1 MTIETPPALDAAQA
15 ELDTLCGR
23 VGLTR
28 ADILPIMEGAGPPPD
43 GSALWTSSYAHL
55 LLWPAMGEGDQFL
68 AQGAADGEGWLDQW
82 LLNTE
87 RRARGRTIDGYL
99 VLALPSAPAD
109 EERDQVRRLELSAHV
124 CRKHLIWP
132 HVVLEDDGPA
142 VTWCRL
148 ADITMLGLP
157 EASAPP
163 KAELEWPELDAEAAA
178 LWKDLVSLGQAA
190 TLQQDEA

>member
-1 MTIETPPALDAAQA
+1 MAVETLPALDAAQA
-15 ELDTLCGR
+15 ELDILCGR

-28 ADILPIMEGAGPPPD
+28 ADSLPIMEGAGPPPD
-43 GSALWTSSYAHL
+43 GSALWTSPYAHL
-55 LLWPAMGEGDQFL
+55 MLWPAMGEGDQVL
-68 AQGAADGEGWLDQW
+68 AQGAADGEDWLDLW

-87 RRARGRTIDGYL
+87 RRAGGRTIDGYL
-99 VLALPSAPAD
+99 VLALSAAPAD
-109 EERDQVRRLELSAHV
+109 EEREQVRRLELSAHV

-132 HVVLEDDGPA
+132 HVAPKEEEPSI
-142 VTWCRL
+142 TWCRL

-157 EASAPP
+157 EAGAPP